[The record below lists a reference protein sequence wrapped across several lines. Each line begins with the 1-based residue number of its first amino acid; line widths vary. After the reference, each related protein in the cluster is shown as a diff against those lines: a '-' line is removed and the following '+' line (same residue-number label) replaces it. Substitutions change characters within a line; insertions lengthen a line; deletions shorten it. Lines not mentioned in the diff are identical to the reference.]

1 MEAVDRLAQIE
12 AEVRRIGA
20 LQLQGARSLRP
31 EQVRVKNGAGEDNSL
46 VTDFDLQ
53 SEQLFRTFL
62 RREFPDHSFLGEE
75 TGNELRDPEHYWI
88 VDPIDG
94 TTNFAHGIPYWGPSL
109 AYWYRGQPTLGFVHF
124 PALDCL
130 FKAQRGGGATLNDQP
145 IHTSAARE
153 YTAMTTVALHSRTHY
168 THHLRLRAKVRVLG
182 SIIGNMCFTARGT
195 FVAAH
200 GRGRL
205 WDLAAGILILQEAGA
220 VVETQP
226 DCRQVD
232 PATYGSTGSP
242 GAVFTVLARANAHLP
257 PLSTYLEAAS
267 LREPARSDISGP
279 PPGR

>member
-1 MEAVDRLAQIE
+1 MEVADRLQQIE

-31 EQVRVKNGAGEDNSL
+31 EQIRIKNGAGEDNSL
-46 VTDFDLQ
+46 VTDMDLQ
-53 SEQLFRTFL
+53 SEHLFRTFL

-75 TGNELRDPEHYWI
+75 TGNEPRDPEHYWI

-109 AYWYRGQPTLGFVHF
+109 AYWHRGEPTLALVHF

-130 FKAQRGGGATLNDQP
+130 FMARRGGGATLNGQP
-145 IHTSAARE
+145 IRTSTARE
-153 YTAMTTVALHSRTHY
+153 YSPMTTVALHSRTHY

-205 WDLAAGILILQEAGA
+205 WDVAAGVLILQEAGA

-226 DCRQVD
+226 DCRRTD
-232 PATYGSTGSP
+232 LAAYGRNGSP
-242 GAVFTVLARANAHLP
+242 STVFTLLARANEHLP
-257 PLSTYLEAAS
+257 PLSEYLQAATTHGAA
-267 LREPARSDISGP
+267 PGADQGTRS
-279 PPGR
+279 